1 MNARNTYEEFQKAM
15 KDIGS
20 FKATEPA
27 LKKALEDF
35 KNEMVDMTSWLEK
48 AADSKEVAQAR
59 IDFAK
64 DKVSF
69 EKAKNEL
76 VAKKDMVNKS
86 QSIQVSKLSM
96 AKGTA
101 RDANK
106 AAIDLMNALKSKTE
120 PEDALEKKVS
130 LFAKIGLPKLPV
142 VDDPKTIDDE
152 L

>member
-1 MNARNTYEEFQKAM
+1 
-15 KDIGS
+15 
-20 FKATEPA
+20 
-27 LKKALEDF
+27 
-35 KNEMVDMTSWLEK
+35 
-48 AADSKEVAQAR
+48 
-59 IDFAK
+59 
-64 DKVSF
+64 
-69 EKAKNEL
+69 
-76 VAKKDMVNKS
+76 MVNKS